1 MNESTGFAVCLGVHT
16 TVQYRMNCWMRQ
28 FPNPERLGKG
38 KGTSERASQSS
49 GNGFRNKA
57 DCSFQGFSSGTSF
70 SGPAYQAGAAL
81 LVKKR
86 QTQ

>member
-1 MNESTGFAVCLGVHT
+1 MNESTGFAACLGGHT

-49 GNGFRNKA
+49 GNGFRNTRQIA
-57 DCSFQGFSSGTSF
+57 VSRVSL
-70 SGPAYQAGAAL
+70 AVQAFLAL
-81 LVKKR
+81 LIR
-86 QTQ
+86 QVLLCW